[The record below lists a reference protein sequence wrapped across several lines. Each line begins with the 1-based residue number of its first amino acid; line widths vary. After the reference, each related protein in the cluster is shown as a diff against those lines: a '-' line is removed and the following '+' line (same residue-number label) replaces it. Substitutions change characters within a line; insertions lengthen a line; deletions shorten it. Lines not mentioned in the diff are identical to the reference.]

1 MEGTIKTQK
10 KEQALP
16 KEDLDLELSEHH
28 RALMEQEEAENKKL
42 QSIVDLMA
50 MSSPHN
56 HPEILDVKNW
66 KSKFG
71 KIYMSS
77 VVEDTEV
84 YVWRPI
90 LRQEWKAIL
99 AAGYTDDMLRQEAL
113 LKNCLLFP
121 KVDTVLY
128 ERPAGVMSALET
140 KIMFQSGFVSS
151 EYLLSSI
158 REIN

>member
-1 MEGTIKTQK
+1 MEGTIKTNK
-10 KEQALP
+10 KEQP
-16 KEDLDLELSEHH
+16 KEVVEDLELTAHQQ
-28 RALMEQEEAENKKL
+28 AFMEQEEAENSKL

-50 MSSPHN
+50 LSSPKD
-56 HPEILDVKNW
+56 HPSVLDVKNW

-71 KIYMSS
+71 KIYLSS
-77 VVEDTEV
+77 VVEDSEV

-99 AAGYTDDMLRQEAL
+99 GGGYTDDMLRQEAL
-113 LKNCLLFP
+113 LKTCLLFP
-121 KVDTVLY
+121 KVETVLY
-128 ERPAGVMSALET
+128 QRPAGVMSSLET

>member
-1 MEGTIKTQK
+1 MQGTIKTTKTESQQPQV
-10 KEQALP
+10 EDFEMSEHQQALMQQ
-16 KEDLDLELSEHH
+16 ELE
-28 RALMEQEEAENKKL
+28 ENQKL

-50 MSSPHN
+50 MSSPNN
-56 HPEILDVKNW
+56 HPSVLDVKNW
-66 KSKFG
+66 KSKYG

-99 AAGYTDDMLRQEAL
+99 GAGYTDDMLRQEAL
-113 LKNCLLFP
+113 LETCLLFP
-121 KVDTVLY
+121 KKDTILY
-128 ERPAGVMSALET
+128 ERPAGVISALET

>member
-1 MEGTIKTQK
+1 MEGTIKTNK
-10 KEQALP
+10 KE
-16 KEDLDLELSEHH
+16 KEVSQEEFEISEHQ
-28 RALMEQEEAENKKL
+28 RALMEQEEAENAKL

-50 MSSPHN
+50 LSSPHD
-56 HPEILDVKNW
+56 HPSVIDVKNW

-71 KIYMSS
+71 KIYLSS
-77 VVEDTEV
+77 VVEDSEV

-99 AAGYTDDMLRQEAL
+99 GSGYTDDLLRQEAL

-121 KVDTVLY
+121 KLETVLY
-128 ERPAGVMSALET
+128 NRPAGVMSSLET

>member
-1 MEGTIKTQK
+1 MEGTIKTNK
-10 KEQALP
+10 KE
-16 KEDLDLELSEHH
+16 KEVIQEQIEMSEHQ
-28 RALMEQEEAENKKL
+28 RVLMEQEEAENKKL

-50 MSSPHN
+50 LSSPN
-56 HPEILDVKNW
+56 DHPSIIDVKNW
-66 KSKFG
+66 KSKYG
-71 KIYMSS
+71 KIYLSS
-77 VVEDTEV
+77 VVEDSEV

-90 LRQEWKAIL
+90 LRLEWKAIV
-99 AAGYTDDMLRQEAL
+99 GSGFTDDMLRQEAL

-128 ERPAGVMSALET
+128 NRPAGVMSSLET